1 MLIMKKFIS
10 FLIVLCISVV
20 SLAAQYTV
28 KYKIKGST
36 STTHSTTILE
46 LKKGTESEAKAE
58 LVRRGTVSK
67 NNADKIIIVEIKKK
81 K

>member
-1 MLIMKKFIS
+1 MKKVIS
-10 FLIVLCISVV
+10 FLIVVCISAI

-28 KYKIKGST
+28 KYKIKSNS
-36 STTHSTTILE
+36 STTHSITTLE
-46 LKKGTESEAKAE
+46 LKKGTVSEAKAE